1 MESSQFSDIQQD
13 FETIEQLDKQ
23 GATCDTFRV
32 KLYGKLHFLKRIK
45 PEYVGDIRYQEAFRK
60 EFETGYQL
68 EHPNLVR
75 YVLLVDNGILMEYID
90 GETLTE
96 RLARH
101 PEYFCDRR
109 NTRRFVSQLL
119 DVVGYLH
126 AHQVL
131 HLDLKPDNILLTR
144 IGSDVKIVDF
154 GCSYTDTF
162 TDTTGHTEG
171 FAAPEQLS
179 IIDCPLS
186 IRTDIYAIGKIM
198 ELLPNHHIYNKVIAR
213 CTASDPADRYQ
224 TVEEIQRDV
233 KQKKSHLRYVSI
245 LVAIVVASLIGI
257 TFWTRQQTT
266 IPVGQEPT
274 IDSLPNH
281 ANSSQ
286 DTAPQAYDP
295 ATVPPSPKQNPA
307 PEISKDDQTL
317 MKEEAQRLIDKAYRA
332 TIASFC
338 DSVWPPLVDYPGN
351 PWADSSTTFHD
362 QVVQIGDQLVRKYP
376 SVPESIIRQETE
388 MRFQSLVG
396 YVFNKMRDNGQQ
408 SRKTA
413 SD

>member
-1 MESSQFSDIQQD
+1 VESSQFTHTQSY
-13 FETIEQLDKQ
+13 FESIEQIESQ

-32 KLYGKLHFLKRIK
+32 KLYGKLHFLKRLK
-45 PEYVGDIRYQEAFRK
+45 PEYAGDIRYREALRK

-68 EHPNLVR
+68 EHPGLPR
-75 YVLLVDNGILMEYID
+75 YISHSDDGILMDYID
-90 GETLTE
+90 GETLSQALQ
-96 RLARH
+96 RR
-101 PEYFCDRR
+101 PDYFQDRK
-109 NTRRFVSQLL
+109 NTDKFLSQLTN
-119 DVVGYLH
+119 VVGYLH
-126 AHQVL
+126 DHQVL

-186 IRTDIYAIGKIM
+186 IRTDIYAIGKII

-233 KQKKSHLRYVSI
+233 KQKKSRLRYVSI

-286 DTAPQAYDP
+286 DTAPQAHDP

-338 DSVWPPLVDYPGN
+338 DSVWPPVVDYPGN
-351 PWADSSTTFHD
+351 PWADYSTAFHD
-362 QVVQIGDQLVRKYP
+362 QVVQIGDQLVKKYP
-376 SVPESIIRQETE
+376 SVQESVIRQETE